1 MQEKKEKNFI
11 LEFYEGLPFGNKG
24 VFVNHIAKLTGFT
37 STGVRNKIR
46 DNRWTPLERNA
57 VTQLMSNELLT
68 AKKNG

>member
-46 DNRWTPLERNA
+46 ENRWTPLERNA
-57 VTQLMSNELLT
+57 VRQLMSNKRLQV
-68 AKKNG
+68 KNG

>member
-57 VTQLMSNELLT
+57 VRQLMSNKLLQV
-68 AKKNG
+68 KNG

>member
-57 VTQLMSNELLT
+57 VAQLMSNKLLT
-68 AKKNG
+68 VKKNG